1 MRTHLVT
8 AALIALGTAL
18 SAQGAPAAPAV
29 PAPGSQSPNVGDVPP
44 DFTLTG
50 ATRFG
55 VLNRP
60 VRLSE
65 LKGETVVLAFFPK
78 ARSSGCT
85 IQMKSYREK
94 YAQLFHDGRHV
105 TLIALSNDP
114 ADTLA
119 AWAHDEDFNWV
130 FLSDTGAAVG
140 KKYGAYL
147 ARWNL
152 DNRYLF
158 IIGPDGK
165 VAFRQ
170 TPFLETDPTAYTSLA
185 AAVDKTAPA
194 DAHAN
199 DGAVKE

>member
-1 MRTHLVT
+1 MRSRFLTTALV
-8 AALIALGTAL
+8 LLGASL
-18 SAQGAPAAPAV
+18 SAQAAPA

-60 VRLSE
+60 VHLAD

-147 ARWNL
+147 SRWNL

-158 IIGPDGK
+158 IVGPDGK
-165 VAFRQ
+165 VVFRQ

-185 AAVDKTAPA
+185 AALDKSAPA
-194 DAHAN
+194 DPHAN

>member
-1 MRTHLVT
+1 MRTHLLT
-8 AALIALGTAL
+8 AALIALGATL
-18 SAQGAPAAPAV
+18 SAQGAPVA

-55 VLNRP
+55 VLNHP
-60 VRLSE
+60 VRLSD

-140 KKYGAYL
+140 MKYGA
-147 ARWNL
+147 NL
-152 DNRYLF
+152 DRRILQ
-158 IIGPDGK
+158 K
-165 VAFRQ
+165 R
-170 TPFLETDPTAYTSLA
+170 
-185 AAVDKTAPA
+185 
-194 DAHAN
+194 
-199 DGAVKE
+199 

>member
-1 MRTHLVT
+1 MEMQMRTPFFTT
-8 AALIALGTAL
+8 ALLLLGATL
-18 SAQGAPAAPAV
+18 SAQAAPAV
-29 PAPGSQSPNVGDVPP
+29 PAPAPGSQSPNVGDVPP

-60 VRLSE
+60 VRLSD
-65 LKGETVVLAFFPK
+65 L
-78 ARSSGCT
+78 
-85 IQMKSYREK
+85 
-94 YAQLFHDGRHV
+94 
-105 TLIALSNDP
+105 
-114 ADTLA
+114 
-119 AWAHDEDFNWV
+119 
-130 FLSDTGAAVG
+130 
-140 KKYGAYL
+140 GAYL
-147 ARWNL
+147 GRWNL
-152 DNRYLF
+152 DSRYLF

-194 DAHAN
+194 DAH

>member
-1 MRTHLVT
+1 MRTRLFI
-8 AALIALGTAL
+8 AALVLAGVSL
-18 SAQGAPAAPAV
+18 SAQGAPAPA
-29 PAPGSQSPNVGDVPP
+29 PAPGAQSPNVGDVPP
-44 DFTLTG
+44 DFTLNG

-55 VLNRP
+55 VLNHA
-60 VRLSE
+60 VRLSD
-65 LKGETVVLAFFPK
+65 LMGETVVLAFYPR

-105 TLIALSNDP
+105 TLIAISNDP

-130 FLSDTGAAVG
+130 FLSDTGSAIG

-147 ARWNL
+147 AKYNV

-158 IIGPDGK
+158 VIGPDGK

-170 TPFLETDPTAYTSLA
+170 TPFLETDPTSYTTLA
-185 AAVDKTAPA
+185 AAVDKSAPM

>member
-1 MRTHLVT
+1 MRTQLLT

-60 VRLSE
+60 VRLSD

-130 FLSDTGAAVG
+130 FLSDTGAGVG

-185 AAVDKTAPA
+185 AAVDKSAPA